1 MVLQKTLTSV
11 VISLCLAASA
21 WSQNAAQL
29 GNTAFEEGRYTEAVT
44 HYRQALSERPTFPVY
59 VNLGHACMR
68 LEQWTDAIASYQAA
82 IELDAAS
89 ATSDVW
95 LFLGQARYQVKQ
107 YGEALNAFL
116 EVASSGANQQAS
128 VWIARCLIE
137 MEQWLRAKSALLAH
151 LGTNPKD
158 LGALE
163 LLAHVLGQMNDWSGV
178 IDTYRELLAS
188 APDRTAY
195 RVAMANALA
204 VNGQNQQAIE
214 TLELAWR
221 LDRSAT
227 RQINRLLADLY
238 LAEQMPHEAALCYTR
253 VISDAGK
260 PSADDYFRLGMA
272 YFQGREFVSAREA
285 LDRMHEIDP
294 ADPRTDLYL
303 GHIAVEADQPEKAE
317 RHFKEALAENQSS
330 TEVLL
335 ALAQLQMKEK
345 QFEAAAAH
353 FARVLQL
360 GDQRSQVHYNCILA
374 LLGAPEKAQQAKAA
388 LKVALARFPADV
400 QIQQLLNRY
409 VRQMR
414 PGREGVSQ

>member
-1 MVLQKTLTSV
+1 MFLRKTLTSV
-11 VISLCLAASA
+11 VISLCIAAGA
-21 WSQNAAQL
+21 WSQKAAPF
-29 GNTAFEEGRYTEAVT
+29 GNTAFEEGRYAEAVT
-44 HYRQALSERPTFPVY
+44 HYRQALSEEPTFEVY

-68 LEQWTDAIASYQAA
+68 LGQWTDAAASYQAA

-89 ATSDVW
+89 VTPDVW
-95 LFLGQARYQVKQ
+95 LFLGQAHYQTKQ
-107 YGEALNAFL
+107 YEEALDAFL
-116 EVASSGANQQAS
+116 EVASSSPDRRAS
-128 VWIARCLIE
+128 LWIARCLIE

-158 LGALE
+158 LEALE

-204 VNGQNQQAIE
+204 VSGQNQQAIE

-238 LAEQMPHEAALCYTR
+238 LAEQMPHEAALCYARAIRETEQ
-253 VISDAGK
+253 

-285 LDRMHEIDP
+285 LRNMQEVDP
-294 ADPRTDLYL
+294 GDLRVDLYL
-303 GHIAVEADQPEKAE
+303 GHIAVEEDRSEEAE
-317 RHFKEALAENQSS
+317 QHFNEALEKNQSS

-345 QFEAAAAH
+345 QFEAAADH
-353 FARVLQL
+353 FARVLQS
-360 GDQRSQVHYNCILA
+360 GDRRPQVHYNHILA
-374 LLGAPEKAQQAKAA
+374 LLGTPEKEQQAKAA
-388 LKVALARFPADV
+388 LKAALAQYPTNV
-400 QIQQLLNRY
+400 QIQQLLDRY
-409 VRQMR
+409 VRQTS
-414 PGREGVSQ
+414 PGQEGVSQ